1 MPAFLKNKWLWIG
14 LVLIAVIVVGFSF
27 MQNAGKAKK
36 AEVEKAAATRVES
49 PYAAI
54 ANGKVDV
61 EGGIIQIAARRGGV
75 VREVLVQEG
84 DRVVAGQI
92 LARQE
97 DDEPRLAL
105 QSANAD
111 VAQAE
116 SQIRL
121 IQVEIRTAQRE
132 HDRLQRL
139 VASNFVAASRMDQ
152 ARDAIATAQ
161 ARLAAQQASVQTARA
176 RRDQA
181 AYNVE
186 LTVIR
191 APQSGRIV
199 RRYANPGAGASTL
212 NVSNMFDLEPDAPR
226 IARAEIVE
234 SDIPNISAGQAVEIT
249 PEGDPS
255 KVYVGTVLRRA
266 AVFGPRKLA
275 SDDPLQRSE
284 GPVGWVVALDG
295 PSTPPNTLTRR
306 LYCADGVSDRRRPPA
321 PLPTD
326 LTGRLTGSCSAR
338 RACRSAWPR
347 RVCPRRTSWCS
358 GRSSP
363 RRGCPAAGPSCAPP
377 CSATRCRR

>member
-1 MPAFLKNKWLWIG
+1 MRFLKNKWLWIG
-14 LVLIAVIVVGFSF
+14 LACVILIVVGFLVL
-27 MQNAGKAKK
+27 QGNAKAKK
-36 AEVEKAAATRVES
+36 AEEEKAAAEKVES

-54 ANGKVDV
+54 ANGKVDI

-105 QSANAD
+105 QTANAD
-111 VAQAE
+111 LASAE
-116 SQIRL
+116 SQLRL
-121 IQVEIRTAQRE
+121 IQVDIRAARRE
-132 HDRLQRL
+132 YERMERL
-139 VASNFVAASRMDQ
+139 AATNFVAAQRLDQ
-152 ARDAIATAQ
+152 ARDAIAQAE
-161 ARLAAQQASVQTARA
+161 ARLGSQQATVQTARA

-181 AYNVE
+181 AYDVE

-191 APQSGRIV
+191 SPSAGRIV

-234 SDIPNISAGQAVEIT
+234 SDIPNVADGQQVEIT

-266 AVFGPRKLA
+266 AVFGARKLA
-275 SDDPLQRSE
+275 SDDPSQRSDE
-284 GPVGWVVALDG
+284 RVVEVV
-295 PSTPPNTLTRR
+295 
-306 LYCADGVSDRRRPPA
+306 VSAGDA
-321 PLPTD
+321 PLLIGQRVLVKFMKPGQTAGAPR
-326 LTGRLTGSCSAR
+326 TPSVGVPANRSMQAPAR
-338 RACRSAWPR
+338 Q
-347 RVCPRRTSWCS
+347 
-358 GRSSP
+358 G
-363 RRGCPAAGPSCAPP
+363 
-377 CSATRCRR
+377 

>member
-14 LVLIAVIVVGFSF
+14 LVLLIALVVGFGLFQQAS
-27 MQNAGKAKK
+27 AAKK
-36 AEVEKAAATRVES
+36 AEAAAAAEKKVES

-54 ANGKVDV
+54 ANAKIDI

-84 DRVVAGQI
+84 DRVTAGQI

-97 DDEPRLAL
+97 DDEPRLSL
-105 QSANAD
+105 QSAAAD

-116 SQIRL
+116 SQLRL
-121 IQVEIRTAQRE
+121 INVEINTAQRE
-132 HDRLQRL
+132 YDRLQKL
-139 VASNFVAASRMDQ
+139 VSTNFVAAQRLDQ
-152 ARDAIATAQ
+152 ARDAIASAQ
-161 ARLAAQQASVQTARA
+161 ARLAAQQSAIQTARA

-191 APQSGRIV
+191 APQDGRIV

-234 SDIPNISAGQAVEIT
+234 ADIPNITTDQAVEIT

-255 KVYVGTVLRRA
+255 KVYVGKVLRRA
-266 AVFGPRKLA
+266 AVFGARKLA
-275 SDDPLQRSE
+275 SDDPSQRSDE
-284 GPVGWVVALDG
+284 RVVEVVVAVND
-295 PSTPPNTLTRR
+295 
-306 LYCADGVSDRRRPPA
+306 A
-321 PLPTD
+321 PLLIGQRVLVKFMKPGETA
-326 LTGRLTGSCSAR
+326 GAK
-338 RACRSAWPR
+338 RADSVVGVP
-347 RVCPRRTSWCS
+347 
-358 GRSSP
+358 
-363 RRGCPAAGPSCAPP
+363 
-377 CSATRCRR
+377 ATRSMQTPAKR

>member
-1 MPAFLKNKWLWIG
+1 MPGFLKNKWLWIG
-14 LVLIAVIVVGFSF
+14 LLLIIVLVVGFLF
-27 MQNAGKAKK
+27 MQGQGATKK
-36 AEVEKAAATRVES
+36 AEAEKAEAEKVVS

-61 EGGIIQIAARRGGV
+61 EGGIIQIAARRGGI

-84 DRVVAGQI
+84 DQVVAGQI

-105 QSANAD
+105 QTATAD
-111 VAQAE
+111 LASAE
-116 SQIRL
+116 SQLRL
-121 IQVEIRTAQRE
+121 IQVDIRTAQRE
-132 HDRLQRL
+132 FDRLERL
-139 VASNFVAASRMDQ
+139 VATNFVAGQRLDQ

-161 ARLAAQQASVQTARA
+161 ARLGAQQAGVQTARA

-191 APQSGRIV
+191 APADGRIV

-212 NVSNMFDLEPDAPR
+212 NVSNMFDLEPVAPR

-234 SDIPNISAGQAVEIT
+234 SDIPNVTTGQAVEIT

-266 AVFGPRKLA
+266 AVFGARKLA
-275 SDDPLQRSE
+275 SDDPSQRSDE
-284 GPVGWVVALDG
+284 RVIEVVVTAGDAPLLIGQRVLVKFMKPGETAGASRTPTVGV
-295 PSTPPNTLTRR
+295 P
-306 LYCADGVSDRRRPPA
+306 ADRSMQPPA
-321 PLPTD
+321 P
-326 LTGRLTGSCSAR
+326 
-338 RACRSAWPR
+338 
-347 RVCPRRTSWCS
+347 RT
-358 GRSSP
+358 
-363 RRGCPAAGPSCAPP
+363 
-377 CSATRCRR
+377 

>member
-1 MPAFLKNKWLWIG
+1 MRFLKNKWLWIG
-14 LVLIAVIVVGFSF
+14 LALIIVLVVGFMM
-27 MQNAGKAKK
+27 MQGNAAKK
-36 AEVEKAAATRVES
+36 KAADEKASAERIES

-54 ANGKVDV
+54 ANGKVDI

-105 QSANAD
+105 QTAAAD
-111 VAQAE
+111 LASAE
-116 SQIRL
+116 SQLRQ
-121 IQVEIRTAQRE
+121 IQVDIRTAQRE
-132 HDRLQRL
+132 FQRL
-139 VASNFVAASRMDQ
+139 ERLAATNFVAAQRLDQ
-152 ARDAIATAQ
+152 ARDAIAMAE
-161 ARLAAQQASVQTARA
+161 ARLASQQAAVQTARA

-191 APQSGRIV
+191 SPANGRIV

-234 SDIPNISAGQAVEIT
+234 SDIPNVTVGQAVEIT
-249 PEGDPS
+249 PEGDTS

-266 AVFGPRKLA
+266 AVFGARKLA
-275 SDDPLQRSE
+275 SDDPSQRSDE
-284 GPVGWVVALDG
+284 RVVEVVVTAGD
-295 PSTPPNTLTRR
+295 
-306 LYCADGVSDRRRPPA
+306 A
-321 PLPTD
+321 PLLIGQRVLVKFMKPGQTAGAPR
-326 LTGRLTGSCSAR
+326 TVAPGVPASRSM
-338 RACRSAWPR
+338 RA
-347 RVCPRRTSWCS
+347 
-358 GRSSP
+358 
-363 RRGCPAAGPSCAPP
+363 PAAQAG
-377 CSATRCRR
+377 

>member
-1 MPAFLKNKWLWIG
+1 MRFLKNKWLWIG
-14 LVLIAVIVVGFSF
+14 LIAIILAVVGFS
-27 MQNAGKAKK
+27 MVQGNAAKK
-36 AEVEKAAATRVES
+36 KAADEKADAERVES

-54 ANGKVDV
+54 ANGKVDI

-84 DRVVAGQI
+84 DRVVTGQI

-105 QSANAD
+105 QTANAD
-111 VAQAE
+111 LSAAE
-116 SQIRL
+116 SQLRL
-121 IQVEIRTAQRE
+121 IQVDIRTAQRE
-132 HDRLQRL
+132 YERLERL
-139 VASNFVAASRMDQ
+139 VATNFVAAARMDQ
-152 ARDAIATAQ
+152 ARDAIAQAQ
-161 ARLAAQQASVQTARA
+161 ARLGSQQAAVQTARA

-191 APQSGRIV
+191 SPSDGRIV

-234 SDIPNISAGQAVEIT
+234 SDIPNVTNGQQVEIT

-266 AVFGPRKLA
+266 AVFGARKLA
-275 SDDPLQRSE
+275 SDDPSQRSDE
-284 GPVGWVVALDG
+284 RVIEVV
-295 PSTPPNTLTRR
+295 
-306 LYCADGVSDRRRPPA
+306 VSAGDA
-321 PLPTD
+321 PLLIGQRVLVKFMKPGQTA
-326 LTGRLTGSCSAR
+326 GAR
-338 RACRSAWPR
+338 RAVSTGVPASRSMQ
-347 RVCPRRTSWCS
+347 T
-358 GRSSP
+358 
-363 RRGCPAAGPSCAPP
+363 PAGQG
-377 CSATRCRR
+377 